1 MRKPAF
7 RQGAVS
13 AQRLLDPT
21 DRIGHEC
28 LQRIRVRLPY

>member
-21 DRIGHEC
+21 DRIGHG